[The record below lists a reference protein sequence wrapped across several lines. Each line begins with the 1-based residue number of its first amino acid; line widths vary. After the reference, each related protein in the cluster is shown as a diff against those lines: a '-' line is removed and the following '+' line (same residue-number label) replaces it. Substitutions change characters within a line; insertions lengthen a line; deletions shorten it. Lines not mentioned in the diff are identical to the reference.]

1 MRYRRILGI
10 LFLMTCL
17 TACGSINEEAER
29 STASVKSDVT
39 SQTETNCLSE
49 DNEEEI
55 SITSAESDVS
65 SSQAE
70 TSCPFD
76 DISEDK
82 VRLMSPAYA
91 PYLLEISEDTTRIL
105 AEAMKTSTW
114 EMTDNDKPIPDGEAY
129 SVFVYNSGQP
139 FRLTF
144 YGDYTVDY
152 EQGSDVQKYNVEG
165 EAFLTVFNSANPE
178 NPDGISEQLVWC
190 EPENITPD
198 GVWKTVQT
206 IAE

>member
-1 MRYRRILGI
+1 MCYRRILVI
-10 LFLMTCL
+10 ISLMACL
-17 TACGSINEEAER
+17 TACGYIDEAEEIN
-29 STASVKSDVT
+29 TTNTESDVSL
-39 SQTETNCLSE
+39 SQTET
-49 DNEEEI
+49 
-55 SITSAESDVS
+55 
-65 SSQAE
+65 
-70 TSCPFD
+70 SCPLG

-91 PYLLEISEDTTRIL
+91 PYLLEASEDTTRIL
-105 AEAMKTSTW
+105 SEAMKASTW

-152 EQGSDVQKYNVEG
+152 EQEDNVQKYKVEG
-165 EAFLTVFNSANPE
+165 DAFLTVFNSANPE
-178 NPDGISEQLVWC
+178 NLGDISEQLIWC

-198 GVWKTVQT
+198 GVWN